1 MNLTSSLETI
11 TQSEQINY
19 RLIEIE
25 KIRDY
30 FLQEIQYQQYL
41 TSKLSKYLTCLDY
54 TDKVLTIFLTVFSGT
69 KTFAHVNGKKQ
80 LLGLITSLFSLLSC
94 LSSGII
100 KKLHQEKKLRKKKQI
115 VVFSKEQTRLC

>member
-19 RLIEIE
+19 RLMEIE

-41 TSKLSKYLTCLDY
+41 TSKLSEYLTCLDY
-54 TDKVLTIFLTVFSGT
+54 TDKVLTVFLTVFSGT
-69 KTFAHVNGKKQ
+69 KIFAHVKGKNNY
-80 LLGLITSLFSLLSC
+80 L
-94 LSSGII
+94 
-100 KKLHQEKKLRKKKQI
+100 
-115 VVFSKEQTRLC
+115 V